1 VTDKN
6 AMEEHEMT
14 IVLAA
19 QLAVWLTLGIATG
32 LLAAISALAVVAGYL
47 AVIEGGAGVAEVQRF
62 KDLTEE
68 ARRLASPSDGETA
81 AYTTAA
87 IGAFQ
92 AKKDEARRALWA
104 SRDAQRAAAA
114 AHSTTSR
121 PVPGLRVEEV
131 WDSHGRPGKGLAA

>member
-62 KDLTEE
+62 KDLPEE

-114 AHSTTSR
+114 GSAREAAPAPSTSR
-121 PVPGLRVEEV
+121 PGPRLRSEE
-131 WDSHGRPGKGLAA
+131 LARHR